1 MSGIDIACG
10 VTHLANVF
18 GRENGKSIAAV
29 VGNGRRLINSV
40 RSKRVIRRY
49 DKTLIL
55 CLVNSPVAT
64 HVLLSDLAPLK
75 STPNIVV
82 VGIRR
87 IPSPQVE
94 AVFHRA
100 FALCKLL
107 RFLPLLMRGSIVQ
120 PDHSHNKLET

>member
-1 MSGIDIACG
+1 MSGIDIASG
-10 VTHLANVF
+10 VTHLENVS

-29 VGNGRRLINSV
+29 VGNGRCLINSV
-40 RSKRVIRRY
+40 RSERVIRRY

-55 CLVNSPVAT
+55 CLVNSPIAT

-87 IPSPQVE
+87 IPSPHVE
-94 AVFHRA
+94 AVFHCKLA
-100 FALCKLL
+100 PCKLL

-120 PDHSHNKLET
+120 PDHSHNKLGI

>member
-1 MSGIDIACG
+1 MSGIDIASG
-10 VTHLANVF
+10 VIHLANVC

-29 VGNGRRLINSV
+29 VGNGRCLINSV
-40 RSKRVIRRY
+40 RSERVIRRY

-64 HVLLSDLAPLK
+64 HVLLSDFAPLK
-75 STPNIVV
+75 STPNIMV

-94 AVFHRA
+94 AILHCKLA
-100 FALCKLL
+100 PWKLL

-120 PDHSHNKLET
+120 PDHSHNKLEI